1 MLDFSKLLD
10 GSIIICPNSVKKEL
24 VKIKSKDYPTK
35 NVKFFS
41 KEDLQEGFY
50 FSYGLDAISYLHQK
64 YHYDYD
70 LAEEVLRNLHNITNI
85 NDKLSKLCNIY
96 DDLVKNKLLTFNPSF
111 KNIFT
116 NKKVYIYCYPDFD
129 VELENLL
136 KLTNT
141 DCEFISSEADSKYSR
156 VCRCF
161 SDIEQEVYYV
171 MKKIGK
177 LIKRGISL
185 NNIYFYNIPS
195 KYQLILK
202 KQLLNHGIPFEDDS
216 AIYLNE
222 TPIFKLY
229 LNLLNE
235 HSFAD
240 AYEVLKN
247 DVKYDPFDT
256 LGTLVD
262 LIVDVKEIN
271 VSFEH
276 QIELL
281 IYAAK
286 KTKVKKQEY
295 LESIK
300 IVNYDA
306 VLSEEDYVFI
316 LGFSLGSYPIIYKD
330 TEFYLDVEK
339 KQLSRN
345 TAILKNKIEEF
356 NLINFIK
363 RTRNLIITFKEKVDK
378 AVYYPSLLIKKL
390 HFKLKKGNI
399 TKYRYSLKSSNI
411 EVAKYIDLNISY
423 GAFNKWLNT
432 FTKEELEYHIYD
444 PSFKG
449 VQSYDKNGLLEL
461 SYSKMKY
468 YIECPFKYFLCKILK
483 IDEFDGNFDTELGTL
498 FHKIL
503 EDSLEKEIDLN
514 NYIDDLNEKFVTN
527 KERYFASK
535 CLPQVLD
542 VIAFNKEFDSTTSFK
557 TILGEQEFKINLD
570 ANTIFT
576 AQIDKLLYDEESKC
590 VVVIDYKTGDFT
602 FDPKLTTIGL
612 HLQLP
617 TYALIVKKVH
627 PEFKTI
633 GMYIEN
639 ILLNK
644 EDLKALNPYKLAGLT
659 NSDIPMIQ
667 LIDPTFLQVDEDGK
681 LITKSKFIRALQISK
696 ENIEKGLYNFTYPTN
711 LKTEQEINDLE
722 QLTHKH
728 IMECVKKIR
737 SGAFEIS
744 PIKDNGLHID
754 ACKNCKFADVCCKTD
769 ANYRIM
775 NLKESEAK

>member
-1 MLDFSKLLD
+1 MLDFSKILD
-10 GSIIICPNSVKKEL
+10 GSIIICPTSVKKEL

-35 NVKFFS
+35 NIKFLS

-50 FSYGLDAISYLHQK
+50 FSYGLDAISYIHEN
-64 YHYDYD
+64 YHYSYE
-70 LAEEVLRNLHNITNI
+70 LAEEVLRNLHNITGI
-85 NDKLSKLCNIY
+85 NDKLIKLCNIY
-96 DDLVKNKLLTFNPSF
+96 DDLVKNKLLTFNPPF

-116 NKKVYIYCYPDFD
+116 NKKVYIYCYPEFD
-129 VELENLL
+129 DELKKYLE
-136 KLTNT
+136 LTKA
-141 DCEFISSEADSKYSR
+141 DCEFISCESNSKYSR

-161 SDIEQEVYYV
+161 SDMEQEVYYV
-171 MKKIGK
+171 MKKLGK

-185 NNIYFYNIPS
+185 NNIYFYSIPS
-195 KYQLILK
+195 EYQLILK

-216 AIYLNE
+216 TIYLNE
-222 TPIFKLY
+222 TPIFKSY

-235 HSFAD
+235 YSFVD
-240 AYEVLKN
+240 AYAVLKN

-256 LGTLVD
+256 LGTLVN
-262 LIVDVKEIN
+262 LIIDVNEIK
-271 VSFEH
+271 VSFKK

-286 KTKVKKQEY
+286 KTKVQKQEY

-306 VLSEEDYVFI
+306 VLSNNDYVFI

-330 TEFYLDVEK
+330 TEFYLDSEK
-339 KQLSRN
+339 KLLSRN

-356 NLINFIK
+356 NLVNFIK

-378 AVYYPSLLIKKL
+378 AVYYPSLLINKL
-390 HFKLKKGNI
+390 HIKLKKGNI

-423 GAFNKWLNT
+423 GELNKWLNS
-432 FTKEELEYHIYD
+432 FTKDELKYHIFD
-444 PSFKG
+444 PRFKG
-449 VQSYDKNGLLEL
+449 VPSYDTNGLLEL

-468 YIECPFKYFLCKILK
+468 YIECPFKYFLSKILK

-503 EDSLEKEIDLN
+503 EDSLDKEIFLD
-514 NYIDDLNEKFVTN
+514 NYTDDLNEKFTTN
-527 KERYFASK
+527 KEQYFALK
-535 CLPQVLD
+535 CLPQILD
-542 VIAFNKEFDSTTSFK
+542 VIKFNKEFDSTTSFK
-557 TILGEQEFKINLD
+557 TILGEQEFKVNLD
-570 ANTIFT
+570 QNTIFT

-590 VVVIDYKTGDFT
+590 VVVIDYKTGDFS

-617 TYALIVKKVH
+617 TYSLIVKKVH

-639 ILLNK
+639 ILLKK

-681 LITKSKFIRALQISK
+681 LITKSKYIKSLQISQD
-696 ENIEKGLYNFTYPTN
+696 NIKKGIYSFTYPTN

-722 QLTHKH
+722 QLTEQH
-728 IMECVKKIR
+728 IIECVKKIR

-744 PIKDNGLHID
+744 PIKDYGLRID